1 MSIVLLLNQN
11 FIFLDFMGM
20 KIWSALLGKQIGLY
34 LCYYLRPIAIG
45 ALVTT
50 VTACLITMIQ
60 VYFIFEFTFAIEGAT
75 ERYTNF
81 ISPLNNIKLDKLL
94 KLVFFQ

>member
-1 MSIVLLLNQN
+1 MSIVLLLYQG
-11 FIFLDFMGM
+11 FIFLDFIGM

-60 VYFIFEFTFAIEGAT
+60 VYFIFEFSFAIEGTT
-75 ERYTNF
+75 EKVCKFYTP
-81 ISPLNNIKLDKLL
+81 IS
-94 KLVFFQ
+94 